1 MTTYR
6 ELLVQRDELELQIND
21 ARKIE
26 AKEAISQVKRLIADY
41 GLTASDCGF
50 RSGGDVAQVEKVRTP
65 VPVKYRGP
73 EGQTWSGRG
82 RAPNWLVALEAQGRH
97 KDEFLV

>member
-1 MTTYR
+1 MSTYR
-6 ELLVQRDELELQIND
+6 ELLTQRDELEQQINE
-21 ARKIE
+21 ARQIE
-26 AKEAISQVKRLIADY
+26 VGAAITQVKRLIADY

-50 RSGGDVAQVEKVRTP
+50 RLGGDVAPFGKVRTP
-65 VPVKYRGP
+65 VAVKYRGP

-82 RAPNWLVALEAQGRH
+82 RAPNWLVALESQGRH